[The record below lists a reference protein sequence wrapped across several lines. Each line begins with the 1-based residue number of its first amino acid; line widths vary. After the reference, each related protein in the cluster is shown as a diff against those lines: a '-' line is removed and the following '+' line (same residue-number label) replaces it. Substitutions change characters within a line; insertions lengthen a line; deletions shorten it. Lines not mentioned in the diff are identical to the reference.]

1 MLDNY
6 LLSLLDLY
14 IIELEQGQHRG
25 IFEQL
30 LSLALVQ
37 CIVDSLQGCFGFL
50 FGLAYTAGQFRSSH

>member
-1 MLDNY
+1 MIDNY

-14 IIELEQGQHRG
+14 TIELEQGQYRG
-25 IFEQL
+25 VFEQL

-50 FGLAYTAGQFRSSH
+50 FSFAYTAGQLCFSH